1 MLPAKCIGPIFLW
14 CHCAVS
20 CEVLLVYVRHALKDL
35 QPEHVMVRT
44 FKLIANY
51 KVMMSPPR
59 SRTIP

>member
-14 CHCAVS
+14 YHCAVS
-20 CEVLLVYVRHALKDL
+20 CEVLLVFVQHASKDL
-35 QPEHVMVRT
+35 QPEYVMVWT

-51 KVMMSPPR
+51 EVMMSPPG